1 MADNVGQQIKEQYD
15 AGISGVQD
23 VLFNID
29 STAQQRKVAKQTLR
43 DMTTLLLAHTIQTV
57 EGRTA
62 LLAGL
67 IVELNQVIASVQT
80 TPPLLNLAKRLTG
93 IVGKSTNL
101 LTEHKKALLKPPAT
115 PSG

>member
-1 MADNVGQQIKEQYD
+1 MANDPGQDVKQQYD
-15 AGISGVQD
+15 DGIEAVQN

-29 STAQQRKVAKQTLR
+29 ATPAQRKLAKQTLK
-43 DMTTLLLAHTIQTV
+43 DMTTLLLAHTIKTI

-80 TPPLLNLAKRLTG
+80 TPPLKALVDRLTG
-93 IVGKSTNL
+93 IVGKSTKL
-101 LTEHKKALLKPPAT
+101 LTEAKKGLLKPT
-115 PSG
+115 P